1 MNQMK
6 RAELIIGKSYYMN
19 SKADWRGYHYGLSE
33 SYAKTADSLSYCK
46 VTVVETQLKT
56 EYDKNYRTRDV
67 LIQKSNGKQVWVPLN
82 HIRCTFIEAVKIL
95 TQDKRDMQNHNSAT
109 YRYQRHLQRKFER
122 EQFAPA
128 LKTMLEEIERVTGE
142 HVYSWSKMET
152 LEYETIKK
160 LTQALSCIKTD
171 LQAVAS

>member
-1 MNQMK
+1 
-6 RAELIIGKSYYMN
+6 
-19 SKADWRGYHYGLSE
+19 
-33 SYAKTADSLSYCK
+33 
-46 VTVVETQLKT
+46 LKHNLRQNT
-56 EYDKNYRTRDV
+56 RKDFPTDRDV
-67 LIQKSNGKQVWVPLN
+67 LIQKANGKQVWVPLN

-95 TQDKRDMQNHNSAT
+95 TQDWRDMPERYNDAT
-109 YRYQRHLQRKFER
+109 ERYQRHLQRKFAR

-142 HVYSWSKMET
+142 HVYSWTKMES

-160 LTQALSCIKTD
+160 LTQALSFIKTD

>member
-33 SYAKTADSLSYCK
+33 SYAKTADSLQRFK
-46 VTVVETQLKT
+46 VTIVETQLKT
-56 EYDKNYRTRDV
+56 EYEKMRMTRDV
-67 LIQKSNGKQVWVPLN
+67 LIQKHDGKKVWVPLN

-109 YRYQRHLQRKFER
+109 YRYQRHLQRKFAR
-122 EQFAPA
+122 EQFEPA

-142 HVYSWSKMET
+142 HVWSWTKFES
-152 LEYETIKK
+152 LDYETIKK
-160 LTQALSCIKTD
+160 LTQALSVIKTE
-171 LQAVAS
+171 LKVAS

>member
-1 MNQMK
+1 MK

-19 SKADWRGYHYGLSE
+19 SKADWRGSHYSMSE
-33 SYAKTADSLSYCK
+33 SYAKTADSLSYYK
-46 VTVVETQLKT
+46 VTIVETQLKT
-56 EYDKNYRTRDV
+56 EYQKTRQTRDV

-95 TQDKRDMQNHNSAT
+95 TQDRRDMQRYNDAT
-109 YRYQRHLQRKFER
+109 QRYQRHLQRKFAR

-128 LKTMLEEIERVTGE
+128 MEVMLQEIERVTGE
-142 HVYSWSKMET
+142 HVWSWTKFES
-152 LEYETIKK
+152 LDYETIKK
-160 LTQALSCIKTD
+160 LTQALSFIKTD